1 MKSKFMAAAAI
12 AAASV
17 AVAIPS
23 SATAATAADVSVKC
37 PPGVFDCVQALANYA
52 YDTATNP
59 PALGTLVDRACIL
72 LYGRPCPTP

>member
-1 MKSKFMAAAAI
+1 MKSKFLAGAAI

-17 AVAIPS
+17 AVAMPS
-23 SATAATAADVSVKC
+23 NAAAATADASFKC
-37 PPGVFDCVQALANYA
+37 PPGVFDCVQALVNYA

-59 PALGTLVDRACIL
+59 PALGTLVDSACIL